1 MLAPDSII
9 HAQLEIS
16 GCTAELWLNG
26 VPVMRLDQTPGRV
39 PIQNFAVMQLL
50 VPGTNML
57 EIVVEPGSTP
67 SVGRTEKR
75 ELMFSKMWATGRLI
89 RFEEGASGLVEEG
102 HLLTEVNFRWDDPT
116 LNDRMMFPKSSGM
129 QVEMGAAFGT
139 WGWQKAPDLVLD
151 EALIAEA
158 RAVLDELEAAL
169 RAFDEQRF
177 WQLTELQIKDVLRA
191 YPALSEPAMRSE
203 LTTMIAHIKEGKDP
217 VFARDPENHDF
228 RIVGGGKLL
237 QCIDKDWTTSF
248 KVRDPAGDVLPYRI
262 MLARIDGKLRVVR

>member
-1 MLAPDSII
+1 MIAPDSII
-9 HAQLEIS
+9 HAQLEVA

-26 VPVMRLDQTPGRV
+26 IPVMRLDQSPGRV
-39 PIQNFAVMQLL
+39 PIENFAVHQLL

-67 SVGRTEKR
+67 SVSRTER
-75 ELMFSKMWATGRLI
+75 HELLFKKMSAVGRLI

-129 QVEMGAAFGT
+129 QVEMGSAFGQ

-151 EALIAEA
+151 EATIAEA
-158 RAVLDELEAAL
+158 RAVLDEVEAAL
-169 RAFDEQRF
+169 RAFDEKRF
-177 WQLTELQIKDVLRA
+177 WELTELQIKDVLRA
-191 YPALSEPAMRSE
+191 YPALTESAMRSE
-203 LTTMIAHIKEGKDP
+203 LATMIANIKKGKDP
-217 VFARDPENHDF
+217 VFARDPANHDF
-228 RIVGGGKLL
+228 RIVGQGKLL

-248 KVRDPAGDVLPYRI
+248 KVRDPDGDALSYRI
-262 MLARIDGKLRVVR
+262 MLARIDGRLRIVR